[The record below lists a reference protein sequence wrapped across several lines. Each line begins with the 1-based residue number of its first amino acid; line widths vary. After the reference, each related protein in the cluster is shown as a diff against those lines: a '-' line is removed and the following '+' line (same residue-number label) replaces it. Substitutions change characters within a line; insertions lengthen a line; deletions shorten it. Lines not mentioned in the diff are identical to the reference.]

1 MLDHY
6 KREHSLEYDKEHTLE
21 LNRYAICEKE
31 KKEVVGRFSV
41 IDKKDSG
48 STEDDCVGGGELAEA
63 TTMSQN
69 LDEPES

>member
-1 MLDHY
+1 MLENY
-6 KREHSLEYDKEHTLE
+6 KREHNLEYNKKHTPE
-21 LNRYAICEKE
+21 LNRYVICEKE
-31 KKEVVGRFSV
+31 KKEVVDRFSI

-69 LDEPES
+69 LDEQES